1 METAEIRDACANH
14 MAFVHESVGV
24 AAEQYRAM
32 ERREVYTTPKSYLEL
47 IALYKSELEKNRGT
61 LGVLKGRLEEGLIKL
76 KDAQEQVAD
85 MQVRMRRMECGPQ
98 LTSCR
103 IPLPPPSPICRCG
116 LRKRPSLL
124 RRRRKRRTSS

>member
-47 IALYKSELEKNRGT
+47 IITYRELFEK
-61 LGVLKGRLEEGLIKL
+61 
-76 KDAQEQVAD
+76 
-85 MQVRMRRMECGPQ
+85 
-98 LTSCR
+98 
-103 IPLPPPSPICRCG
+103 
-116 LRKRPSLL
+116 
-124 RRRRKRRTSS
+124 